1 MTNSP
6 IPAAEPAPREIRRR
20 ELARRTKA
28 QLAREVRRTLIYSA
42 YPPESWRKDELI
54 TSILDREFLPA
65 LADGQAPEPGGPLD
79 EA

>member
-1 MTNSP
+1 MTNQP
-6 IPAAEPAPREIRRR
+6 IPPGPAAARPVTREDRRR
-20 ELARRTKA
+20 ELAKRTKA
-28 QLAREVRRTLIYSA
+28 QLAREVRRTLVYSA

-65 LADGQAPEPGGPLD
+65 PERGSLD